1 MIADTLVLVFNSE
14 AKKNSVFPKLLIKHT
29 AGFNFPF
36 RIKNISVV
44 IHILL

>member
-1 MIADTLVLVFNSE
+1 MIAYTLVLVFNSE
-14 AKKNSVFPKLLIKHT
+14 AKNSVFPKLLIKHT